1 MLVLDTH
8 DTTAPLSGEVGV
20 VVELSLELR
29 AELVEVDEV
38 FTADIGESDAGS
50 GLEVDELAEVSLSA
64 DEAEGDTLLAAES
77 GQVDDDLNRVNV
89 VSDDN
94 KLGLVLFNKS
104 GDVVETKLDVERLVT
119 LPGGILASLG
129 LSLKSVGLLLVGL
142 GLVLG
147 KQFKELGS
155 CS

>member
-50 GLEVDELAEVSLSA
+50 RLEVDELAEVSLSA